1 MPGGEKAIKEP
12 WRMAVAYLWSGLGE
26 KIFQDEPQP
35 LQKWDRDQIRVLV
48 QMMQRRINS
57 PLTSSCGRLFD
68 AVAALVGLR
77 DRIAYEGQAAIEL
90 EQRLEPTTDRYQY
103 ELGEVGDRLL
113 LSPTAIFAQVFDD
126 VVSGVAPELVSGKFH
141 QTLVAMFADACL
153 RLCKLH
159 GLNRVVCSGG
169 VFQNVFLLENLEDR
183 LEASGLEVYTP
194 QLIPA
199 NDGCISLGQAVVG
212 AMRLEEK

>member
-1 MPGGEKAIKEP
+1 MG
-12 WRMAVAYLWSGLGE
+12 WFV
-26 KIFQDEPQP
+26 FHDEQKP
-35 LQKWDRDQIRVLV
+35 LQKWDRTQMSVLV
-48 QMMQRRINS
+48 QMMQRQINS

-90 EQRLEPTTDRYQY
+90 EQCLEPTNEEYQY
-103 ELGEVGDRLL
+103 ELAEVGDRLL

-126 VVSGVAPELVSGKFH
+126 VGSGVPPELVSGKFH

-153 RLCKLH
+153 HLCKLH
-159 GLNRVVCSGG
+159 ELNRVVCSGG
-169 VFQNVFLLENLEDR
+169 VFQNVFLLENLEER
-183 LEASGLEVYTP
+183 LEAFGLEVYTP

-212 AMRLEEK
+212 ATTIDG